1 MDQILDSCTED
12 NTRDANHATSAS
24 ASNSR
29 QHRVTSRKHRRLRQH
44 PYTVLKDSI
53 CRKVTLDDRRCP
65 RNGRTLPAPQMW
77 QEQATSIRSHSFI
90 TSDAL
95 IAALAA
101 PRVGSV
107 ASSLDVQ
114 TWVASSL
121 AYLKVPESVELGGG
135 SVEEMVARCRLL
147 SVQATGSSLVAI
159 ITYMQLA
166 IQCQSIMGAS
176 TAAES
181 RGIRKIYNEKI
192 KKLQD
197 APSERTFQRWYEHG
211 CKFIILAAGGS
222 FYLLVMIAGLEI
234 RWKITTMRFQVLRQV
249 ANMLRQPATISESSF
264 AFLFLY

>member
-1 MDQILDSCTED
+1 
-12 NTRDANHATSAS
+12 
-24 ASNSR
+24 
-29 QHRVTSRKHRRLRQH
+29 
-44 PYTVLKDSI
+44 
-53 CRKVTLDDRRCP
+53 
-65 RNGRTLPAPQMW
+65 
-77 QEQATSIRSHSFI
+77 
-90 TSDAL
+90 
-95 IAALAA
+95 
-101 PRVGSV
+101 
-107 ASSLDVQ
+107 
-114 TWVASSL
+114 
-121 AYLKVPESVELGGG
+121 
-135 SVEEMVARCRLL
+135 
-147 SVQATGSSLVAI
+147 
-159 ITYMQLA
+159 
-166 IQCQSIMGAS
+166 MGAS